1 MKRQTKQN
9 TEAQENLSQAQQQQ
23 STSREFTSEEELLRY
38 DAAQTPVPP
47 AVAER
52 LSHSI
57 QNLPKPATSWWRRL
71 LDG

>member
-9 TEAQENLSQAQQQQ
+9 TEAQENLSQTQKQE

-52 LSHSI
+52 LSNSI